1 MPLPEQSARAA
12 QSPEPERSER
22 PKKSRAALPQE
33 TFFVTCA
40 PGLEPLLHA
49 ELRALRLS
57 RLESQVGGARFQ
69 GTIEDAWRVNLESR
83 VGVRVLLRLAR
94 FAAATGDELHAG
106 AATVDWSR
114 FLRSDGTFRVD
125 AQSSESAL
133 DHTLFVQQRVK
144 DAVADSFRERVGIR
158 PSVDLEDP
166 HLSIHVHLHRDRC
179 TLSADTSGDSLHK
192 RGWRQFQGRAPLGE
206 TLAAAIVLQSGWDR
220 RSPLLDPFCGSGTI
234 LVEAALLAG
243 GVAPGTFRKR
253 FGFERWPGHDAE
265 RWHALVAEARARVR
279 FPPKPVEG
287 ARENLRSAGVEER
300 IRIEVADLDAFR
312 PKLGWN
318 AWIVTNPP
326 YGERVGREADLAPV
340 YRRFGAILR
349 ERAAG
354 YHVAVLSG
362 NPALAREIGLAPER
376 RTKMKNGALECEL
389 LELAIPTTATPPRSD
404 A

>member
-1 MPLPEQSARAA
+1 MVGWSPMP
-12 QSPEPERSER
+12 
-22 PKKSRAALPQE
+22 LPQE

-40 PGLEPLLHA
+40 PGLEALLHA
-49 ELRALRLS
+49 ELRALRLAK
-57 RLESQVGGARFQ
+57 LESQVGGARFQ
-69 GTIEDAWRVNLESR
+69 GTIEDAWRVNLKSR

-94 FAAATGDELHAG
+94 FEAATGDELHAG
-106 AATVDWSR
+106 ATSVDWSR
-114 FLRSDGTFRVD
+114 FLNSDGTFRVD

-144 DAVADSFRERVGIR
+144 DAVADSFRERTGIR

-192 RGWRQFQGRAPLGE
+192 RGWRQFQGRAPLAE

-220 RSPLLDPFCGSGTI
+220 RSPLLDPFCGSGTVLI
-234 LVEAALLAG
+234 EAALLAG

-265 RWHALVAEARARVR
+265 RWHASVAEARAQVR
-279 FPPKPVEG
+279 FPPKLMLIGSDADPKSVDG
-287 ARENLRSAGVEER
+287 ARENLRSAGLEER
-300 IRIEVADLDAFR
+300 IRIEVGDVDAFR
-312 PKLGWN
+312 PKPGWN

-326 YGERVGREADLAPV
+326 YGERVGREADLAPI

-349 ERAAG
+349 ERCAG

-362 NPALAREIGLAPER
+362 NPVLAQHIGLKPDKR
-376 RTKMKNGALECEL
+376 MRMKNGALECEL
-389 LELAIPTTATPPRSD
+389 LELAIPTSAAPPRPN